1 MDPFADLLDG
11 VRARTAA
18 FCQAV
23 LEPPWALR
31 IADGAPLALVTTM
44 RGHAW
49 VVPDGGE
56 PVHLRTGDVAL
67 VKGLAPYT
75 VADDPATVPK
85 VVVLPEDRLRTT
97 EGVDVTDELVR
108 AWRSAG
114 AGADGTTVVAS
125 GTYRVT
131 GDVTARLL
139 SALPSVVLVRQAEVE
154 GPVMSLLGSEV
165 GRDGP
170 GQQVLL
176 DRLLDLALIETL
188 RAWFAR
194 PGSAAPGWYRA
205 QGDAVAGP
213 ALRALHDDPARPW
226 TVAELAAD
234 VGCSRAALARR
245 FTTLVGE
252 PPMTYLRDWR
262 IALAADLLRSTD
274 LTVDAIARRVGYAN
288 PFALSVAFKRARGT
302 SPARHRAGDAAVPPA
317 REPGGGGS
325 SRPRAQPASV
335 VPS

>member
-23 LEPPWALR
+23 FEPPWALR
-31 IADGAPLALVTTM
+31 IADEAPLALVTIL
-44 RGHAW
+44 RGQAW
-49 VVPDGGE
+49 VVPDDGE
-56 PVHLRTGDVAL
+56 PVQLCTGDVAL
-67 VKGLAPYT
+67 VKGPGPYT
-75 VADDPATVPK
+75 VADDPATVPAL
-85 VVVLPEDRLRTT
+85 VVTPRDRLRTP

-114 AGADGTTVVAS
+114 PGSDGTTVVAS

-139 SALPSVVLVRQAEVE
+139 SALPPIVLVGRAEVD
-154 GPVMSLLGSEV
+154 GPVSDLLGREV
-165 GRDGP
+165 GRDRP

-176 DRLLDLALIETL
+176 DRLLDVALVETL

-194 PGSAAPGWYRA
+194 PGAAAPGWYRA
-205 QGDAVAGP
+205 QGDPIAGP
-213 ALRALHDDPARPW
+213 ALRSMHDDPARPW
-226 TVAELAAD
+226 TVADLAAS

-245 FTTLVGE
+245 FTAIVGE

-288 PFALSVAFKRARGT
+288 AFALSVAFKRARGT
-302 SPARHRAGDAAVPPA
+302 SPSRHRAGEAAVPPS
-317 REPGGGGS
+317 RDPGGGGS
-325 SRPRAQPASV
+325 PRPRAQPASV